1 MLVGPFQDLKR
12 ARMCSPS
19 PMMDYVIRL
28 LNNPTVIL
36 KSTDRIFNAL
46 SDKTSLK
53 TTNSL
58 KQHSDITFSK
68 DTDWLPCGYSLVSL
82 QLPVY
87 PAWPPRVLMSLHR
100 GMLDTCVLNL
110 PSHQTCKNEV
120 LLHQA
125 RSRLLFVKS
134 HSGLFFNICFMI
146 TYMYCKS
153 RNTHLDIRT
162 VF

>member
-1 MLVGPFQDLKR
+1 MLVGPFQDLKH

-19 PMMDYVIRL
+19 PMMDDVIRL

-36 KSTDRIFNAL
+36 QSTERSINAL
-46 SDKTSLK
+46 SDKTSSK
-53 TTNSL
+53 TAYSL

-68 DTDWLPCGYSLVSL
+68 DTNWLPCGYSLVSM

-87 PAWPPRVLMSLHR
+87 PAWPPRVLISLHR

-125 RSRLLFVKS
+125 RSRL
-134 HSGLFFNICFMI
+134 FNI
-146 TYMYCKS
+146 
-153 RNTHLDIRT
+153 R
-162 VF
+162 